1 MHTLVLNQSMQPIDQ
16 VSWDRAI
23 TLLFTD
29 KVEVLEEYDDWVVRS
44 VTVSIKVPA
53 VIRLL
58 NAVATKKRGVRFSRE
73 AVYTRDK
80 GRCQYCSRALKRP
93 EATYDHVLPRR
104 LGGKTNWTNI
114 VIACQPCN
122 TKKGG
127 RTPEQAKMRL
137 QVQPIKPKHLPE
149 TLHLT
154 LPRGKMPHQW
164 QDYLRDAMYWHA
176 ALDED

>member
-1 MHTLVLNQSMQPIDQ
+1 MHTLVLDQAWRPIDQ

-23 TLLFTD
+23 TLLVTD
-29 KVEVLEEYDDWVVRS
+29 KVEVIEEYDDWVVRS
-44 VTVSIKVPA
+44 VTLSIRVPA

-58 NAVATKKRGVRFSRE
+58 EAVATRKKGVRFSRE

-80 GRCQYCSRALKRP
+80 GRCQYCNRALKRP
-93 EATYDHVLPRR
+93 EATYDHVMPRR
-104 LGGKTNWTNI
+104 LGGTTRWENI

-127 RTPEQAKMRL
+127 RTPEQAKMKLATIPVR
-137 QVQPIKPKHLPE
+137 PKSLPE

-154 LPRGKMPHQW
+154 LPKGKMPRQW